1 MVGAGSRKRR
11 IQTSSYGALELY
23 SRLEYI
29 RDQKVEMLI
38 KKNQVPAERAER
50 EGFGITDTVR
60 LSAAGGLSQFG
71 AYVQTLQPGA
81 RSSNNHWHENEDE
94 FLYVLS
100 GEVTVTEAGEAHVL
114 HAGDS
119 ACWPA
124 GMPTAH
130 HVSNRSSESCSYL
143 IVGTRMQQDI
153 CHYPDTGRTLYRDGN
168 AWRLLEADGQLF
180 KSGVF

>member
-1 MVGAGSRKRR
+1 M
-11 IQTSSYGALELY
+11 I
-23 SRLEYI
+23 
-29 RDQKVEMLI
+29 I

-50 EGFGITDTVR
+50 ESFGVTDTLR
-60 LSAAGGLSQFG
+60 LSDAGGLSQYG
-71 AYVQTLQPGA
+71 AYVQTLHPGA

-100 GEVTVTEAGEAHVL
+100 GEVTVTEGSEVQVL
-114 HAGDS
+114 HACDA

-124 GMPTAH
+124 GEPIAH
-130 HVSNRSSESCSYL
+130 HVSNRSNEPCSYL
-143 IVGTRMQQDI
+143 IVGTRVNQDV
-153 CHYPDTGRTLYRDGN
+153 CHYPDTGRVLHRVGN